1 MKLEN
6 LHKLV
11 LRNALGNMQSSQEHL
26 KTIVYAKLFWGRG
39 CKQSVLWGIR
49 EWIHYLKKLCNASW
63 RIDL

>member
-26 KTIVYAKLFWGRG
+26 KTIVYAKLFWERG
-39 CKQSVLWGIR
+39 CKQSVLWGIG
-49 EWIHYLKKLCNASW
+49 K
-63 RIDL
+63 